1 MANQNWIVKYVNYK
15 QQQNISLLY
24 LFFSSP
30 LIFILYLLPFPS
42 HLVVLSSTS
51 FPYTFYFILF
61 QYLFSSHLLFFSII
75 PLSPSLPLFFLFIS
89 SSDNCNFLFAS
100 PLIIF
105 PLFPS
110 NFVTSWSYLA
120 HLSLNSLSLSP
131 PLYSFSYGSFLVY
144 QHTCFW
150 LNQ

>member
-1 MANQNWIVKYVNYK
+1 MNYK

-24 LFFSSP
+24 LFFSS

-51 FPYTFYFILF
+51 FPYTFYFLFF
-61 QYLFSSHLLFFSII
+61 QYLFSPLYPPMSFSSHLLFFSSI
-75 PLSPSLPLFFLFIS
+75 PLSLPLFFLFIS

-105 PLFPS
+105 PFLHS
-110 NFVTSWSYLA
+110 LRISSHLDLIWLTSPLI
-120 HLSLNSLSLSP
+120 LSLSL
-131 PLYSFSYGSFLVY
+131 PLSIHFRMVLF
-144 QHTCFW
+144 
-150 LNQ
+150 